1 MSTYPREKL
10 YKALK
15 HFFGYDEFRLTQL
28 PIIEN
33 VLNGADT
40 LAIMPTGAGKS
51 ICYQLPA
58 VLMPGITIVV
68 SPLIALM
75 KDQVDALLANG
86 IHAAYLNSSQS
97 AEEQQHIIHA
107 ARSGNIKIL
116 YIAPERIPANSKGF
130 FDFLREL

>member
-1 MSTYPREKL
+1 MSTYSKEKL
-10 YKALK
+10 HQALK

-28 PIIEN
+28 PVIESI
-33 VLNGADT
+33 LNGTDT

-58 VLMPGITIVV
+58 MLLPGITIVV

-86 IHAAYLNSSQS
+86 IHAAFLNSTQS
-97 AEEQQHIIHA
+97 SEEQGRVIKA
-107 ARSGNIKIL
+107 AHNGDIKLL
-116 YIAPERIPANSKGF
+116 YIAPERIPANS
-130 FDFLREL
+130 ET